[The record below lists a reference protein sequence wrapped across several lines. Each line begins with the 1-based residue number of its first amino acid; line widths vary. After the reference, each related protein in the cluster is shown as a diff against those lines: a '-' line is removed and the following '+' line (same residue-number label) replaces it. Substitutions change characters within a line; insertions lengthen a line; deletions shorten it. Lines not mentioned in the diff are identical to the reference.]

1 MSPDREY
8 LVQPSLRMEELKSDE
23 AQGPRNIH
31 EALWVN
37 EVMLY
42 LSPEDLLETRAVNRT
57 NKIRVKG
64 MSYSNMA

>member
-1 MSPDREY
+1 
-8 LVQPSLRMEELKSDE
+8 MEELKSDE
-23 AQGPRNIH
+23 ATCTRDIH

-42 LSPEDLLETRAVNRT
+42 LSPEDLLETRAVNRA
-57 NKIRVKG
+57 NKIRVNG